1 MTDSVVYDQIPVV
14 RAIGK
19 GTTSLAAFHDALVAM
34 ECGFY
39 NLVRLSS
46 VIPPGTSVDASG
58 KAPVP
63 TGAWG
68 DRLFCVYAEQHA
80 TQIGEEAWAGIGWV
94 QRRDGQGGLFV
105 EHEGTSEAFVTEQI
119 KASLRELVKGHE
131 DEFDGPDFVVH
142 GAVCDG
148 EPTCVLVLAP
158 YETIAWKGVTATT
171 APAMN

>member
-14 RAIGK
+14 RAIGR
-19 GTTSLAAFHDALVAM
+19 GTTSLSAFHDALVAM

-46 VIPPGTSVDASG
+46 VIPPGTTVDASG

-63 TGAWG
+63 VGAWG

-80 TQIGEEAWAGIGWV
+80 SQPGEEAWAGIGWV

-105 EHEGTSEAFVTEQI
+105 EHEGTSEAFVTESI
-119 KASLRELVKGHE
+119 RASLRDLVKGHE
-131 DEFDGPDFVVH
+131 EEFEGPDYVVH
-142 GAVCDG
+142 GVVSDGTPVCAM
-148 EPTCVLVLAP
+148 VLAP
-158 YETIAWKGVTATT
+158 YETISWKGATAST
-171 APAMN
+171 APSMN